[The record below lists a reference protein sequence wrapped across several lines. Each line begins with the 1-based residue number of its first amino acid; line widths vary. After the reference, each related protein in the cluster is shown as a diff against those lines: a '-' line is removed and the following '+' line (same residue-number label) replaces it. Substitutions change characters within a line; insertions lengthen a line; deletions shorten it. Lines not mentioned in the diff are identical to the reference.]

1 MALDIDTFI
10 DRRQMRRKL
19 SFWRVGALLAIAV
32 ALIAVLASAGAFK
45 NIGKPSQHIARVP
58 INGVI
63 TEDKPLLKMLE
74 KIAKDDTVKGVVL
87 SIDSP
92 GGTTVGGEAIYE
104 AVRKIA
110 KDKPVVTSVGTL
122 AASAGYMIA
131 SASDHIV
138 ARRSS
143 IVGSIGV
150 IFQYPQAVDL
160 LDKIGV
166 DVKEIK
172 SSPLKAEPSPFN
184 PTPPGAVVAIQ
195 QLVDDSYGWFVDLVT
210 ERRPLNRAEVL
221 KVADGRVF
229 SGDRSLKLKLI
240 DAVGGEEVA
249 KEWLVKEKGLDKD
262 MKIVDWKPKRES
274 GSLLFGNTA
283 LGWLADQLGLGTNRP
298 EAMIPEELHK
308 RLFLDGLLSI
318 WHGETGA
325 AK

>member
-10 DRRQMRRKL
+10 DRRQLRRKV

-32 ALIAVLASAGAFK
+32 AIIAILASAGAFSGV
-45 NIGKPSQHIARVP
+45 GKSSQHIARVP
-58 INGVI
+58 ISGVI
-63 TEDKPLLKMLE
+63 TEDKPLLEMLE
-74 KIAKDDTVKGVVL
+74 KIRKDDAVKGVVL
-87 SIDSP
+87 VINSP

-104 AVRKIA
+104 AVRKLA
-110 KDKPVVTSVGTL
+110 KDKPVATSVGTL

-131 SASDHIV
+131 SAADHIV

-150 IFQYPQAVDL
+150 IFQYPQAIDL
-160 LDKIGV
+160 LDKVGV
-166 DVKEIK
+166 TVNEIK

-195 QLVDDSYGWFVDLVT
+195 QLVDDSYKWFVDLVT

-229 SGDRSLKLKLI
+229 SGDRSLELKLI

-249 KEWLVKEKGLDKD
+249 KNWLVKEKGLDEKLE
-262 MKIVDWKPKRES
+262 ILDWKPKREGS
-274 GSLLFGNTA
+274 GYLFGNAATNWL
-283 LGWLADQLGLGTNRP
+283 LGQFGIDAGTSENILP
-298 EAMIPEELHK
+298 GDLKK

-318 WHGETGA
+318 WHG
-325 AK
+325 

>member
-19 SFWRVGALLAIAV
+19 SFWRVSALLAIAV
-32 ALIAVLASAGAFK
+32 ALIALLASVGALK

-58 INGVI
+58 ISGVI
-63 TEDKPLLKMLE
+63 TEDKPLLEMLE
-74 KIAKDDTVKGVVL
+74 KIAKDETVKGVVL

-143 IVGSIGV
+143 IIGSIGV
-150 IFQYPQAVDL
+150 IFQYPQAVRL
-160 LDKIGV
+160 LDKVGV
-166 DVKEIK
+166 DVKAIK

-184 PTPPGAVVAIQ
+184 ETPPGAVVAMQ
-195 QLVDDSYGWFVDLVT
+195 QLVDDSYKWFVDLVT

-221 KVADGRVF
+221 RVADGRVF
-229 SGDRSLKLKLI
+229 SGDRGLELKLI

-249 KEWLVKEKGLDKD
+249 KDWLVKEKGLDKEL
-262 MKIVDWKPKRES
+262 KIVDWKPKRES
-274 GSLLFGNTA
+274 DSLLFGNA
-283 LGWLADQLGLGTNRP
+283 AINWFAGQLGLGTNRA
-298 EAMIPEELHK
+298 EEMIPEELRK

-318 WHGETGA
+318 WHG
-325 AK
+325 

>member
-32 ALIAVLASAGAFK
+32 ALIALLASVGAFK

-58 INGVI
+58 ISGVI
-63 TEDKPLLKMLE
+63 TEDKPLLEMLE
-74 KIAKDDTVKGVVL
+74 KIAKDETVKGVVL

-110 KDKPVVTSVGTL
+110 KDKPVATSVGTL

-143 IVGSIGV
+143 IIGSIGV
-150 IFQYPQAVDL
+150 IFQYPQAVRL
-160 LDKIGV
+160 LDKVGV
-166 DVKEIK
+166 DVKAIK

-184 PTPPGAVVAIQ
+184 ETPPGAVVAMQ
-195 QLVDDSYGWFVDLVT
+195 QLVDDSYKWFVDLVT
-210 ERRPLNRAEVL
+210 ERRPAEP
-221 KVADGRVF
+221 G
-229 SGDRSLKLKLI
+229 RSL
-240 DAVGGEEVA
+240 
-249 KEWLVKEKGLDKD
+249 
-262 MKIVDWKPKRES
+262 ES
-274 GSLLFGNTA
+274 GRRARFFPATA
-283 LGWLADQLGLGTNRP
+283 VLN
-298 EAMIPEELHK
+298 
-308 RLFLDGLLSI
+308 
-318 WHGETGA
+318 
-325 AK
+325 